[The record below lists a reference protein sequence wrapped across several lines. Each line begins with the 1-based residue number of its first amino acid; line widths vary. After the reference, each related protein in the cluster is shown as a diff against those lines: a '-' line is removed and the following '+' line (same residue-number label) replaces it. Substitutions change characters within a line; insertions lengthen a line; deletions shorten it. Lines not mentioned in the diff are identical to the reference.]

1 MIHLCNLEMLE
12 TVIEKT
18 YWYVLVPNAKPGT
31 FRRYCGHV
39 TPVWFLTSLQ
49 VHNCSYT
56 MMIVELINVG
66 GVPWV

>member
-18 YWYVLVPNAKPGT
+18 YRYVLVPNVMPGSCH
-31 FRRYCGHV
+31 RYCVHV
-39 TPVWFLTSLQ
+39 TPVWFLTPLQ

-56 MMIVELINVG
+56 IMIIEVINVG
-66 GVPWV
+66 AVPWV